1 MAPFATEAEEKKCVV
16 QKKEALIA
24 DRERKLRKKAKE
36 LKKEALDA
44 KHVAVQLQL
53 TAGQHDRIVN
63 GSYTHHPSRH
73 HQACSNQTLILVLR
87 KFSIDIHVCK

>member
-1 MAPFATEAEEKKCVV
+1 MAPFATEAEEKKYIV

-24 DRERKLRKKAKE
+24 DRKRKLR
-36 LKKEALDA
+36 KEALDA

-63 GSYTHHPSRH
+63 GS
-73 HQACSNQTLILVLR
+73 
-87 KFSIDIHVCK
+87 